1 MEPGKQDIMAQG
13 YFLAQLEAAKGKC
26 ACKVCQILRRA
37 SDQMTAQF
45 LQPTPAGQVTV
56 ATEAADVVD
65 VG

>member
-26 ACKVCQILRRA
+26 ACKVCAILRRA

-45 LQPTPAGQVTV
+45 LAPAPAAQLPT
-56 ATEAADVVD
+56 ELSAADVVD